1 MGMHGRDCGLVGEP
15 VAYLTAIKEAAH
27 MEARYKAIA
36 LAMTVSVAIGAGASA
51 QSPQFE
57 VGQPFPDIVLPSL
70 EDGRPASIADFR
82 GKKVILHVFA
92 SW

>member
-1 MGMHGRDCGLVGEP
+1 
-15 VAYLTAIKEAAH
+15 

-36 LAMTVSVAIGAGASA
+36 LAIAVSVAFGTGASA
-51 QSPQFE
+51 QSMQFE

-70 EDGRPASIADFR
+70 GDGRRASIADFR

>member
-1 MGMHGRDCGLVGEP
+1 
-15 VAYLTAIKEAAH
+15 
-27 MEARYKAIA
+27 MESRYKAIL
-36 LAMTVSVAIGAGASA
+36 LAISVSVALGTGASA

-70 EDGRPASIADFR
+70 EDGRPTSIADFR
-82 GKKVILHVFA
+82 GKKLILHVFA

>member
-1 MGMHGRDCGLVGEP
+1 
-15 VAYLTAIKEAAH
+15 
-27 MEARYKAIA
+27 MEARFKALA
-36 LAMTVSVAIGAGASA
+36 LAMTVSVALGAGASA

-70 EDGRPASIADFR
+70 ENGGPASIADFR

>member
-1 MGMHGRDCGLVGEP
+1 MNVQHTAVALVITGS
-15 VAYLTAIKEAAH
+15 
-27 MEARYKAIA
+27 
-36 LAMTVSVAIGAGASA
+36 AMLRGGTSA

-70 EDGRPASIADFR
+70 EDGRPVSIADFR
-82 GKKVILHVFA
+82 GKKLILHVFA

>member
-1 MGMHGRDCGLVGEP
+1 
-15 VAYLTAIKEAAH
+15 

-36 LAMTVSVAIGAGASA
+36 LAMTVSVALGAGASA

-57 VGQPFPDIVLPSL
+57 VGQPFPEIVLPSL
-70 EDGRPASIADFR
+70 EDGRPTSIADYR